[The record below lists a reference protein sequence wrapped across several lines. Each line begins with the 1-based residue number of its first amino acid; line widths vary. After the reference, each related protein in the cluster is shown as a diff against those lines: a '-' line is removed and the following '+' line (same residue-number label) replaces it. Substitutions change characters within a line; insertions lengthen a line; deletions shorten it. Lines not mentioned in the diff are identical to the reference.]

1 MSKKRAV
8 ISAFGKYAP
17 ERVLTNSDLEK
28 MVDTTDAWIRT
39 RTGIIERHIV
49 AKGEATAQ
57 MSIQAFA
64 DMQKRFSVDPEEIDL
79 IVVATVTP
87 DMFFP
92 STAALIQNGIGAK
105 NAFGFDVSA
114 ACSGFLYALV
124 IAIQFIENNQYQK
137 VLVVGAD
144 TMSSITDYTN
154 RDNCVLF
161 GDGAGVVLLEAAE
174 DDDSSG
180 VFDHILKMD
189 GAGKDFLYM
198 LGGGS
203 LHPATYETVDQKMHF
218 VYQEGKTVFK
228 FAVSRMTAVS
238 EEILNRNSLTG
249 KDVAMFIPHQANK
262 RIIDVCV
269 ERLNLK
275 PEQVLLNI
283 DRYGNTTSATI
294 PIGLVEAFDD
304 GRIKDGD
311 IVLLSAFG
319 AGFTWG
325 SVLIRWGHLRHA

>member
-17 ERVLTNSDLEK
+17 KRVLTNSDLEK

-39 RTGIIERHIV
+39 RTGIVERHIV
-49 AKGEATAQ
+49 AEGEATSQ

-64 DMQKRFSVDPEEIDL
+64 DMQKRFPIDPEEIDL

-105 NAFGFDVSA
+105 SAFGFDVSA

-124 IAIQFIENNQYQK
+124 IATQFIENGQYK
-137 VLVVGAD
+137 KILVFGAD
-144 TMSSITDYTN
+144 TMSSIADYTN
-154 RDNCVLF
+154 RDTCVLF
-161 GDGAGVVLLEAAE
+161 GDGAGVVLLEAA
-174 DDDSSG
+174 DDNGTSG
-180 VFDHILKMD
+180 IFDHILKMD

-203 LHPATYETVDQKMHF
+203 LHPATHETVDQKMHY

-228 FAVSRMTAVS
+228 FAVSRMAAVS
-238 EEILNRNSLTG
+238 EELLNRNSLTG
-249 KDVAMFIPHQANK
+249 KDIAIFIPHQANK
-262 RIIDVCV
+262 RIIDACV
-269 ERLNLK
+269 DRMNLK

-294 PIGLVEAFDD
+294 PIGLVESYDD
-304 GRIKDGD
+304 GRIKEGD
-311 IVLLSAFG
+311 IVLFSAFG

-325 SVLIRWGHLRHA
+325 SILIRWGHLRHA